1 MAHAEEIDQR
11 LNRRKETIIKLQNF
25 LSRSGGD
32 PARVSDSE
40 SSNSSDE
47 EEKAAPRQSQQM
59 PEDHADLHKDL
70 KRKTHPQLAMR

>member
-25 LSRSGGD
+25 LSQSGGD
-32 PARVSDSE
+32 PAHGSDSE

-47 EEKAAPRQSQQM
+47 EEKAAPKQNQQI
-59 PEDHADLHKDL
+59 PQDHAD
-70 KRKTHPQLAMR
+70 

>member
-25 LSRSGGD
+25 LSTSGGD
-32 PARVSDSE
+32 PDHGSDSE

-47 EEKAAPRQSQQM
+47 EQKAVPQQNQQM
-59 PEDHADLHKDL
+59 LQDHANLHKDL
-70 KRKTHPQLAMR
+70 KRRTHP

>member
-1 MAHAEEIDQR
+1 M
-11 LNRRKETIIKLQNF
+11 
-25 LSRSGGD
+25 SRSGGD

-59 PEDHADLHKDL
+59 PEDQADLHKDL
-70 KRKTHPQLAMR
+70 KRKTHPQLATR